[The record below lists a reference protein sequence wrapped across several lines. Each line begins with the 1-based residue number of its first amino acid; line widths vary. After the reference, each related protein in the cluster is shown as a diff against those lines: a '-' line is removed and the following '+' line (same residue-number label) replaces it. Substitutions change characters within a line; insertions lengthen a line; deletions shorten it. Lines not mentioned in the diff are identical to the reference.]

1 MYIPTHP
8 YISKDLAKAH
18 LPLLLPLYLATMLR
32 NAAAMTLR
40 KNLAHFW
47 VERVHFDPAACRRP
61 LHSHHTD
68 LAALLNHG
76 ADEAF
81 SEDFIDEVLFLFQ
94 IVVDC
99 QKVLLRQEPT
109 ALILIIGLLLVE
121 LTAIGLRLILCHSHM
136 VHVSIYGVIAQ
147 VRRRSLPKFSNYV
160 ELGTVMNKMDSCG
173 RYGFI

>member
-32 NAAAMTLR
+32 NAAAMTRR

-61 LHSHHTD
+61 LHSHHAD

-76 ADEAF
+76 AGEAF
-81 SEDFIDEVLFLFQ
+81 SEDFINEVLIQ

-109 ALILIIGLLLVE
+109 ALTLITGLLSVE
-121 LTAIGLRLILCHSHM
+121 LAAIGLRLILCHSPM
-136 VHVSIYGVIAQ
+136 VHVSKDGVIAQ
-147 VRRRSLPKFSNYV
+147 VRRSLPKFSNYI
-160 ELGTVMNKMDSCG
+160 
-173 RYGFI
+173 R